1 MLALGAC
8 VLSDPTG
15 PSPVA
20 PEAESA
26 VASEEAGLMQDPAV
40 ANPALLVGLD
50 RNGVTALLGKPGF
63 TRNDGPARVLQY
75 SSAACVLDLFL
86 YRKETEI
93 SHRVTHVEMR
103 GLGAIETTP
112 VVCMR
117 SNPSAGS
124 TPDAPIPGTASH
136 TRGLYQAAMIGTH

>member
-117 SNPSAGS
+117 SLAKSIRRV
-124 TPDAPIPGTASH
+124 DA
-136 TRGLYQAAMIGTH
+136 